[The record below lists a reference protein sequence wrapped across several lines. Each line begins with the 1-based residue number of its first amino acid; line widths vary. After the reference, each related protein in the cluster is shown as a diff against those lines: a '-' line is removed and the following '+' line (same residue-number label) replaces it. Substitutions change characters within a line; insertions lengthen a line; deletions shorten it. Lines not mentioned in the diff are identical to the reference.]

1 MSKSLRSGGTSAQAT
16 GPISSNSTSESTT
29 SDLPNSLVQT
39 LVQTALSKIG
49 KVGGLL
55 EFAADDVDVGE
66 ADTSVEA
73 VIPAPRKQQ
82 TAPLPK
88 LRPDHKN
95 TNEYADYEKGTAF
108 LRGEDDDHA
117 VSPNDV
123 AQGSLGDCYLM
134 AAMVAVAR
142 AKPEAIEELIADNGD
157 GTFDVNLHVRDNWY
171 GSPKPKTHTL
181 DTRVP
186 EKYEGTPL
194 YAKLGDQSSES
205 QEMWP
210 ALLEK
215 ALAQEKGGYEDIRG
229 SKIAN
234 GGFNY
239 AGALELLTG
248 KGETA
253 HDTKDLDEDE
263 ALLHIQK
270 ALSEKK
276 PIVAGV
282 HNMKDDPEKAD
293 EARKHNVYGNHA
305 YAPESVDLEHRTV
318 SLTNPWGKKHVEAI
332 PIADFMKYYSRIRI
346 GD

>member
-1 MSKSLRSGGTSAQAT
+1 
-16 GPISSNSTSESTT
+16 
-29 SDLPNSLVQT
+29 
-39 LVQTALSKIG
+39 
-49 KVGGLL
+49 
-55 EFAADDVDVGE
+55 
-66 ADTSVEA
+66 
-73 VIPAPRKQQ
+73 
-82 TAPLPK
+82 
-88 LRPDHKN
+88 
-95 TNEYADYEKGTAF
+95 
-108 LRGEDDDHA
+108 
-117 VSPNDV
+117 
-123 AQGSLGDCYLM
+123 M

-157 GTFDVNLHVRDNWY
+157 GTFDVNLHVRDGWR
-171 GSPKPKTHTL
+171 SAPKVKTHTL
-181 DTRVP
+181 DTRLP

-194 YAKLGDQSSES
+194 YAKLGDTSSES
-205 QEMWP
+205 QELWP

-253 HDTKDLDEDE
+253 HETKNLDEDE
-263 ALLHIQK
+263 ALLHMQK
-270 ALSEKK
+270 ALAEKK

-305 YAPESVDLEHRTV
+305 YAPESVDLENRTV
-318 SLTNPWGKKHVEAI
+318 SLTNPWGKKHVESI
-332 PIADFMKYYSRIRI
+332 SITDFMKYYSRIRI
-346 GD
+346 GE